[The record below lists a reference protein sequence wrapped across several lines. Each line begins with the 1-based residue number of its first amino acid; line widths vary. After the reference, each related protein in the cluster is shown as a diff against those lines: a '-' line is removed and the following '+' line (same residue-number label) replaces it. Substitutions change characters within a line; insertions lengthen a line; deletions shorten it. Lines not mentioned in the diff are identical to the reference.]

1 MEARGPPPRCRSGRE
16 RSPRTASR
24 AGYIDVRSFRCG
36 ELRLRRSEVL
46 FVTRVEGEE
55 CVGDR
60 PERKALRDVV
70 GGCPASNAIHGH
82 INDFLVRTGLRSGVS
97 ELQLPCFTAVRAEIA
112 LMSGGAFAVTHHTS
126 VPAVPGAASDSGY
139 AAQFAAYIAC

>member
-24 AGYIDVRSFRCG
+24 AGYIDVRSFRCFRCG

-70 GGCPASNAIHGH
+70 GEPRPRGH
-82 INDFLVRTGLRSGVS
+82 RPL
-97 ELQLPCFTAVRAEIA
+97 
-112 LMSGGAFAVTHHTS
+112 HT
-126 VPAVPGAASDSGY
+126 
-139 AAQFAAYIAC
+139 

>member
-1 MEARGPPPRCRSGRE
+1 MRQDEPWKREGRHRVADPEE

-70 GGCPASNAIHGH
+70 GEPRPHPA
-82 INDFLVRTGLRSGVS
+82 TGRFIREEELR
-97 ELQLPCFTAVRAEIA
+97 EPLHQRP
-112 LMSGGAFAVTHHTS
+112 
-126 VPAVPGAASDSGY
+126 
-139 AAQFAAYIAC
+139 

>member
-70 GGCPASNAIHGH
+70 GEPRPHPATGRFIREEELREPLFTKDHKVRGHVDGRVINA
-82 INDFLVRTGLRSGVS
+82 GLAQSIIPLTRSVLS
-97 ELQLPCFTAVRAEIA
+97 
-112 LMSGGAFAVTHHTS
+112 MSTWPT
-126 VPAVPGAASDSGY
+126 
-139 AAQFAAYIAC
+139 